1 MSDHDD
7 DEAGKQAVRDLLIQ
21 PLTDAGLKR
30 QRGLSDR
37 AQKEALALLVRD
49 LDHMSSENLRTLC
62 DAVLRQATLPGPGLG
77 HWPAA
82 VMIIA
87 WGHGLQVRPFRLHRL
102 VTSWLASIEG
112 PQAEAG
118 GWLVQL
124 FRFLRQHKRPP
135 TKFDLAEIREQAR
148 EDNRYLSVVVDWV
161 ACGTA
166 TQDKR
171 QWYEAYLRDQQMA
184 RDFVDQGRARR
195 AAEQQSKQDGV
206 AA

>member
-30 QRGLSDR
+30 PRGLSER
-37 AQKEALALLVRD
+37 AQKEALAMLVRD
-49 LDHMSSENLRTLC
+49 LDHMNAENVRTLC
-62 DAVLRQATLPGPGLG
+62 DSVLRQATLPGPGQG
-77 HWPAA
+77 FWPAA

-102 VTSWLASIEG
+102 VTSWLASVEG
-112 PQAEAG
+112 PMAEAG
-118 GWLVQL
+118 GYLVQL
-124 FRFLRQHKRPP
+124 LRFLRQHKRPP
-135 TKFDLAEIREQAR
+135 TKFDLAKVKEQAG
-148 EDNRYLSVVVDWV
+148 EDNRHMGVVEDWV
-161 ACGTA
+161 ARGTA
-166 TQDKR
+166 AQSERD
-171 QWYEAYLRDQQMA
+171 WYEAYLRDQQMA

-195 AAEQQSKQDGV
+195 AAENNKRDGV

>member
-30 QRGLSDR
+30 PRALSER

-49 LDHMSSENLRTLC
+49 LDHMNPENLRTLC
-62 DAVLRQATLPGPGLG
+62 DSVLRQATLPGPAQG

-102 VTSWLASIEG
+102 VTSWLASVEG
-112 PQAEAG
+112 PMAEAG
-118 GWLVQL
+118 GYLVQL
-124 FRFLRQHKRPP
+124 LRFLREHKRPP
-135 TKFDLAEIREQAR
+135 TKYDLAKIKERAG
-148 EDNRYLSVVVDWV
+148 EDNRHLSVVEDWV
-161 ACGTA
+161 ARA
-166 TQDKR
+166 TCTQFERD
-171 QWYEAYLRDQQMA
+171 WYEAYLRDQQMA
-184 RDFVDQGRARR
+184 RDFVDQGRAKR
-195 AAEQQSKQDGV
+195 AAENKKQDGV

>member
-30 QRGLSDR
+30 PKGLSVADHAR
-37 AQKEALALLVRD
+37 AVAMLVRD
-49 LDHMSSENLRTLC
+49 LDHMSPENLRTLC
-62 DAVLRQATLPGPGLG
+62 DAVLRQATLPGAGQG
-77 HWPAA
+77 CWPAA

-102 VTSWLASIEG
+102 VTSWLASVEG
-112 PQAEAG
+112 PMAEAG
-118 GWLVQL
+118 GYLVQL
-124 FRFLRQHKRPP
+124 LRFLRQHKRPP
-135 TKFDLAEIREQAR
+135 TKFDMAKVKEQAG
-148 EDNRYLSVVVDWV
+148 EDNRHLSVVEDWV
-161 ACGTA
+161 ARGTA
-166 TQDKR
+166 APSERD
-171 QWYEAYLRDQQMA
+171 WLEAYLRDQQMA

-195 AAEQQSKQDGV
+195 VAEKNKRDEV